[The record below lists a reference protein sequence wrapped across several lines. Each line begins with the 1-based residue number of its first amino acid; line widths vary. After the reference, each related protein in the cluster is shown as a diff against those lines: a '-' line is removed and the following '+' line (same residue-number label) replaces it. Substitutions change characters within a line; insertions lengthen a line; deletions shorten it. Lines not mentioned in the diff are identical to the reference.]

1 MGSLEFLYKT
11 APGRII
17 LKPLISKPVSSFSG
31 WLLDRKV
38 SKVLIKSFVKN
49 NNIDLRD
56 YQTDNINCF
65 NDFFCRRI
73 KDGLR
78 PFDTDPEALTAPCD
92 GLLRVH
98 KIADGTVLGVKQSKF
113 TIKSLLRDDEL
124 AASFDNGYA
133 FVYRLCVNHYHRYAY
148 FDSGH
153 KLEDRRIDGV
163 YHTVRPI
170 ALEEY
175 PVFVENTR
183 EYAVIDSEVFGRC
196 VQMEVGAMLVGR
208 IVNDHPF
215 PGMVERGMEKGH
227 FEYGGSTIIVLIP
240 EGSAQVRADL
250 IEASTTDKEIPVVMG
265 EKVGSHLIP

>member
-11 APGRII
+11 VPGRII

-78 PFDTDPEALTAPCD
+78 PFDKDPEALTAPCD

-133 FVYRLCVNHYHRYAY
+133 FVYRLCVNHYHRYA
-148 FDSGH
+148 FFESGH

-170 ALEEY
+170 ALEGY

-196 VQMEVGAMLVGR
+196 VQME
-208 IVNDHPF
+208 
-215 PGMVERGMEKGH
+215 RGIDKGH